1 MALVTH
7 VFESHE
13 RIHDGVVVSHDD
25 VARRANFVYDPTGSI
40 VDITI
45 IPTLSTKRAHLTRQ
59 VGFTLYYRGEDPDYR
74 FEIECWPDNGTI
86 KRFSVYRDDTGIE
99 YRYISS
105 HQDRMW

>member
-1 MALVTH
+1 MALITH

-59 VGFTLYYRGEDPDYR
+59 VGFTLYYREKTLIIVLRLNVGPTM
-74 FEIECWPDNGTI
+74 G
-86 KRFSVYRDDTGIE
+86 
-99 YRYISS
+99 
-105 HQDRMW
+105 Q